1 MAAQKANILPSL
13 MGKGKGAAPV
23 QQQYV
28 AAVPLQQRAFVAAQP
43 QYVVAA
49 QPQYVVAA
57 QPQVQVRSVWRC
69 SSPCIWCTNLLAKPT
84 VHPDVNQL
92 WLACRCKGSLY

>member
-1 MAAQKANILPSL
+1 MCCSLHLFAASHAAAAGRGLQAAQKANILPSL

-28 AAVPLQQRAFVAAQP
+28 AAMPLPAPAYVAAQP

-57 QPQVQVRSVWRC
+57 QPQVQVR
-69 SSPCIWCTNLLAKPT
+69 L
-84 VHPDVNQL
+84 
-92 WLACRCKGSLY
+92 